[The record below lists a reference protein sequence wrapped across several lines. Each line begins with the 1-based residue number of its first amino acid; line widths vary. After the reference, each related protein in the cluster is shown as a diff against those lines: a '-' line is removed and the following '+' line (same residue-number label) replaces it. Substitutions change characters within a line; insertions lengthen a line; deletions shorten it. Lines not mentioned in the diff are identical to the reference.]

1 MSEAIKLILTKGGKR
16 IICDVL
22 PDGEVKIQTE
32 GYTGKSCIAE
42 TEFLKE
48 ALGEEISKQ
57 LTPAYFT
64 TGKVEIKK
72 HLCICG

>member
-16 IICDVL
+16 ILVDVL
-22 PDGEVKIQTE
+22 SDGEVKIETQ
-32 GYTGKSCIAE
+32 GFQGKSCIEE

-48 ALGEEISKQ
+48 SLGVEVAKQ